1 MICGSFSCAALRVFL
16 PIILRVARTAR
27 GDLRRFAKRRAAM
40 RKSGADRNNKA
51 AAVLDLQQQ
60 GAFNML
66 NATLAIH
73 GGFFLGLMLA
83 VAALI

>member
-1 MICGSFSCAALRVFL
+1 
-16 PIILRVARTAR
+16 
-27 GDLRRFAKRRAAM
+27 M